1 MELAPTTGFGEAPQQ
16 AFSRGLRPCE
26 NGKCVHTCLACHYA
40 LPRKQVHFQG
50 TRFLCIGAR
59 RRGKIMAAYQSELA
73 VITKAKDLCSY
84 VMTVTDKS
92 PKRFRFTLVA
102 KLQNY
107 ALDIIENLYRA
118 NEVFVKAGD
127 REKAQQRIDF
137 QHQAL
142 TELKLLGYMAQLSM
156 EQGCILPKQYEQ
168 ITKKIHDCQNMLG
181 AWLNSDRK
189 RLGV

>member
-1 MELAPTTGFGEAPQQ
+1 
-16 AFSRGLRPCE
+16 
-26 NGKCVHTCLACHYA
+26 
-40 LPRKQVHFQG
+40 
-50 TRFLCIGAR
+50 
-59 RRGKIMAAYQSELA
+59 MAAYQSELA

-127 REKAQQRIDF
+127 REKVQQRIDF

-181 AWLNSDRK
+181 AYLRHHC
-189 RLGV
+189 G